1 MEMSDSTVVCLVCG
15 GSELKL
21 FLDLGSTALANKFVA
36 ADELGKP
43 DPVYPLRVAFCP
55 ECTHVQLL
63 DRVPP
68 HAMFDDYLSI
78 SSASETLKNHLDGL
92 SRTLIERLG
101 LKRDDLVVDI
111 GCNDGTLLDAF
122 RRNSEGQV
130 RVLGVDPA
138 KNLAAAVAHL
148 GIDREEKLFTAE
160 TAADIRRDRGGARL
174 ITATN
179 TFPHIQDLADFV
191 TGLKNL
197 LAPGGVFVGE
207 AHYLIDILDQVAF
220 DTVYHE
226 HVSYWALGPIQ
237 RLMRDHGMEVVDVQ
251 RLPIHHGQLR
261 FFVQRAGEGEVRDS
275 VGQLLRYEEE
285 RGLRDF
291 ATYENFATQV
301 YRIRRELTQTL
312 DGLKQSGHRVVGY
325 GAPAKGNTLLTYL
338 NLGSD
343 KLDYICDK
351 SPFKQGR
358 YTPGMH
364 IPVVS
369 PSRLTSDR
377 PEYVLLLAWNFQDEV
392 LQQQTAY
399 RELGGKFITPVPEVR
414 IL

>member
-1 MEMSDSTVVCLVCG
+1 MSESNVHCLVCD
-15 GSELKL
+15 GSQLKL
-21 FLDLGSTALANKFVA
+21 FLDLGSTTLANKFVA
-36 ADELGKP
+36 KEELGEP
-43 DPVYPLRVAFCP
+43 EPVFPLRVAFCP
-55 ECTHVQLL
+55 ACTHVQLL
-63 DRVPP
+63 ERVPP
-68 HAMFDDYLSI
+68 HAMFDDYLYI
-78 SSASETLKNHLDGL
+78 SSASDTLKRHFDCL
-92 SRTLIERLG
+92 SRTLIDRLNLSAG
-101 LKRDDLVVDI
+101 DLVVDI

-122 RRNSEGQV
+122 RRNSAGSV

-160 TAADIRRDRGGARL
+160 TAAEIRQQRGGARL

-191 TGLKNL
+191 AGLKNL

-207 AHYLIDILDQVAF
+207 AHYLVDILDQVAF

-237 RLMRDHGMEVVDVQ
+237 TLMRANGMEVVDVE

-261 FFVQRAGEGEVRDS
+261 FFVQRAGEGQPSAAVAD
-275 VGQLLRYEEE
+275 LLAYEEA
-285 RGLRDF
+285 RGLRSSE
-291 ATYENFATQV
+291 TYERFAEQV
-301 YRIRRELTQTL
+301 HHIRQELTQTL
-312 DGLKQSGHRVVGY
+312 AGLRSSGNRVVGY

-351 SPFKQGR
+351 SPLKQGR

-369 PSRLTSDR
+369 PSRLTSDC
-377 PEYVLLLAWNFQDEV
+377 PEYVLLLAWNFEEEV

-399 RELGGKFITPVPEVR
+399 RQLGGKFITPVPEVR
-414 IL
+414 II

>member
-1 MEMSDSTVVCLVCG
+1 MSESVSCLVCG
-15 GSELKL
+15 SAELKL

-36 ADELGKP
+36 EDELGKP
-43 DPVYPLRVAFCP
+43 EPTYPLRVAFCP
-55 ECTHVQLL
+55 TCTHVQLL
-63 DRVPP
+63 ERVPP
-68 HAMFDDYLSI
+68 HAMFDDYLYI
-78 SSASETLKNHLDGL
+78 SSASETLKNHLDSL
-92 SRTLIERLG
+92 SRTLIGRLE
-101 LKRDDLVVDI
+101 LTEKDLVVDI

-122 RRNSEGQV
+122 RRNGKV

-148 GIDREEKLFTAE
+148 GIERVEKLFTAE
-160 TAADIRRDRGGARL
+160 TASDVRNKWGGASL

-179 TFPHIQDLADFV
+179 TFPHIQDLADFAA
-191 TGLKNL
+191 GLKNL

-226 HVSYWALGPIQ
+226 HVSYWALGPIM
-237 RLMRDHGMEVVDVQ
+237 RLMGDNGLEVVDVQ

-261 FFVQRAGEGEVRDS
+261 FFVQRKGEGTVSPAVAE
-275 VGQLLRYEEE
+275 LLKYEEE
-285 RGLRDF
+285 RGLRKYE
-291 ATYENFATQV
+291 TYEAFAEQV
-301 YRIRRELTQTL
+301 YRIRRELTETL
-312 DGLKQSGHRVVGY
+312 DGLRQSGHRVVGY

-338 NLGSD
+338 NLGTD

-364 IPVVS
+364 IPVVP
-369 PSRLTSDR
+369 PSRLTSDK

-414 IL
+414 II

>member
-1 MEMSDSTVVCLVCG
+1 MSETPVPCLLCG
-15 GSELKL
+15 GAKLKL

-36 ADELGKP
+36 EDELNNP
-43 DPVYPLRVAFCP
+43 EPVFPLRVAFCP
-55 ECTHVQLL
+55 DCTHVQLV

-68 HAMFDDYLSI
+68 HAMFDDYLYV
-78 SSASETLKNHLDGL
+78 SSASETLKTHLDSL
-92 SRTLIERLG
+92 SRTLIDRLRLSDG
-101 LKRDDLVVDI
+101 DMVVDI

-122 RRNSEGQV
+122 RRNSEGRV

-138 KNLAAAVAHL
+138 RNLAAAVAHL

-160 TAADIRRDRGGARL
+160 TAAAIRAQRGGARL

-207 AHYLIDILDQVAF
+207 AHYLIDILDHVAF

-237 RLMRDHGMEVVDVQ
+237 RLMRDNGMEVVDVQ
-251 RLPIHHGQLR
+251 RLPVHHGQLR

-275 VGQLLRYEEE
+275 VAQLLRYEEE
-285 RGLRDF
+285 RGLRNYE
-291 ATYENFATQV
+291 TYERFAEQV

-312 DGLKQSGHRVVGY
+312 AGLKQSGNRVVGY

-343 KLDYICDK
+343 KLEYICDK

-377 PEYVLLLAWNFQDEV
+377 PEYVLLLAWNFEDEV

-414 IL
+414 II

>member
-1 MEMSDSTVVCLVCG
+1 MSESVSCLVCG
-15 GSELKL
+15 RAELKL

-36 ADELGKP
+36 EDELSKP
-43 DPVYPLRVAFCP
+43 EPTYPLRVAFCP
-55 ECTHVQLL
+55 SCTHVQLL
-63 DRVPP
+63 ERVPP
-68 HAMFDDYLSI
+68 HAMFDDYLYI
-78 SSASETLKNHLDGL
+78 SSASETLKNHLDSL
-92 SRTLIERLG
+92 SRTLIGRLG
-101 LKRDDLVVDI
+101 LTESDLVVDI

-122 RRNSEGQV
+122 RRNGKV

-138 KNLAAAVAHL
+138 KNLAAAVKHL
-148 GIDREEKLFTAE
+148 GIERVEKLFTAE
-160 TAADIRRDRGGARL
+160 TAGDVRKQWGGASL

-179 TFPHIQDLADFV
+179 TFPHIQDLADF
-191 TGLKNL
+191 TAGLKNL

-207 AHYLIDILDQVAF
+207 AHYLVDILDQVAF

-226 HVSYWALGPIQ
+226 HVSYWALGPIM
-237 RLMRDHGMEVVDVQ
+237 RLMSDNGLEVVDVQ

-261 FFVQRAGEGEVRDS
+261 FFVMRKGEGTVS
-275 VGQLLRYEEE
+275 PAVGELLKYEEE
-285 RGLRDF
+285 RGLRKYE
-291 ATYENFATQV
+291 TYEAFAEQV
-301 YRIRRELTQTL
+301 YRIRRELTETL
-312 DGLKQSGHRVVGY
+312 EGLKQSGHRVVGY

-338 NLGSD
+338 NLGVD

-364 IPVVS
+364 IPVVP
-369 PSRLTSDR
+369 PSRLTSDK

>member
-1 MEMSDSTVVCLVCG
+1 MSEPVRCLVCG

-36 ADELGKP
+36 EEELGRP
-43 DPVYPLRVAFCP
+43 EPTYPLRVAFCP
-55 ECTHVQLL
+55 SCTHVQLL

-68 HAMFDDYLSI
+68 HAMFDDYLYI
-78 SSASETLKNHLDGL
+78 SSASETLKNHLDSL
-92 SRTLIERLG
+92 SRTLIGRLKLASG
-101 LKRDDLVVDI
+101 DLVVDI
-111 GCNDGTLLDAF
+111 GCNDGTLLDSF
-122 RRNSEGQV
+122 RRNSEGRV
-130 RVLGVDPA
+130 SVLGVDPA

-148 GIDREEKLFTAE
+148 GIEREEKLFTAD
-160 TAADIRRDRGGARL
+160 TAAAIRAKRPEGARL

-191 TGLKNL
+191 AGLKNL

-237 RLMRDHGMEVVDVQ
+237 RLMRDNGMEVVDVQ

-261 FFVQRAGEGEVRDS
+261 FFVQRAGEGKPTQA
-275 VGQLLRYEEE
+275 VGQLLKYEEE
-285 RGLRDF
+285 RGLRDYETYTKF
-291 ATYENFATQV
+291 ANQV
-301 YRIRRELTQTL
+301 YRIRRELTETL
-312 DGLKQSGHRVVGY
+312 DGLRQRGNRVVGY

-338 NLGSD
+338 NLGAD

-364 IPVVS
+364 IPVVA

>member
-1 MEMSDSTVVCLVCG
+1 MSESAVRCLVC
-15 GSELKL
+15 SSSSLKL
-21 FLDLGSTALANKFVA
+21 FLDLGETTLANKFVA
-36 ADELGKP
+36 EDELSKP
-43 DPVYPLRVAFCP
+43 EPVYPLRVAFCE

-68 HAMFDDYLSI
+68 HAMFDDYLYI
-78 SSASETLKNHLDGL
+78 SSASSTLRTHFDNL

-101 LKRDDLVVDI
+101 LGSGDLVVDI

-122 RRNSEGQV
+122 RRNSNGGV

-148 GIDREEKLFTAE
+148 GIDREETLFTAA
-160 TAADIRRDRGGARL
+160 TAAAIREQRGAARL

-179 TFPHIQDLADFV
+179 TFPHIQDLADFAA
-191 TGLKNL
+191 GLKNL

-207 AHYLIDILDQVAF
+207 AHYLVDIIDHLAF

-226 HVSYWALGPIQ
+226 HVSYWALGPLQ
-237 RLMRDHGMEVVDVQ
+237 RLMRDHGLEVVDVE

-261 FFVQRAGEGEVRDS
+261 FYVQRAGEGVQRES
-275 VGQLLRYEEE
+275 VPQLLAYEER
-285 RGLRDF
+285 RGLRAL
-291 ATYENFATQV
+291 ATYQEFAGQV
-301 YRIRRELTQTL
+301 SAIRRQLTETL
-312 DGLKQSGHRVVGY
+312 AGLRDSGSRVVGY
-325 GAPAKGNTLLTYL
+325 GAPAKGNTLLSYL
-338 NLGSD
+338 HLGAD
-343 KLDYICDK
+343 QLDYICDA

-369 PSRLTSDR
+369 PSRLNSDH
-377 PEYVLLLAWNFQDEV
+377 PDYVLLLAWNFEDEV
-392 LQQQTAY
+392 LQQQAAY
-399 RELGGKFITPVPEVR
+399 REAGGKFITPVPEIR
-414 IL
+414 II

>member
-1 MEMSDSTVVCLVCG
+1 MSEFNVHCLVCG

-36 ADELGKP
+36 EEELGRP
-43 DPVYPLRVAFCP
+43 EPVYPLRVAFCA
-55 ECTHVQLL
+55 ECSHVQLL

-68 HAMFDDYLSI
+68 HAMFDDYRYI
-78 SSASETLKNHLDGL
+78 SSASETLKNHLDAL

-101 LKRDDLVVDI
+101 LGAGDLVVDI

-122 RRNSEGQV
+122 RRNSNGQA

-160 TAADIRRDRGGARL
+160 TAAAIREQRGGAKL

-191 TGLKNL
+191 AGLKNL

-207 AHYLIDILDQVAF
+207 AHYLVDILDQVAF

-261 FFVQRAGEGEVRDS
+261 FFVQRAGEGEPSES
-275 VGQLLRYEEE
+275 VARLLRFEEE
-285 RGLRDF
+285 RGLRSLE
-291 ATYENFATQV
+291 TYQNFAEQV

-312 DGLKQSGHRVVGY
+312 DGLKRTGNRVVGY

-343 KLDYICDK
+343 KLEYICDK

-364 IPVVS
+364 IPVVP
-369 PSRLTSDR
+369 PSRLASDR

-414 IL
+414 II

>member
-1 MEMSDSTVVCLVCG
+1 MSEPVSCLVCG
-15 GSELKL
+15 SHELKL
-21 FLDLGSTALANKFVA
+21 FLDLGSTTLANKCIA
-36 ADELGKP
+36 EDELGKP
-43 DPVYPLRVAFCP
+43 EPTYPLRVAFCP
-55 ECTHVQLL
+55 ACTHVQLL
-63 DRVPP
+63 DHVPP
-68 HAMFDDYLSI
+68 HAMFDDYLYI
-78 SSASETLKNHLDGL
+78 SSASETLKNHLDSL
-92 SRTLIERLG
+92 SRTLIERLSLG
-101 LKRDDLVVDI
+101 TSDLVVDI

-122 RRNSEGQV
+122 RRNGSV

-148 GIDREEKLFTAE
+148 GIERVEKLFTAD
-160 TAADIRRDRGGARL
+160 TAAAGRKQWGGASL

-179 TFPHIQDLADFV
+179 TFPHIQDLADF
-191 TGLKNL
+191 TAGLKNL

-207 AHYLIDILDQVAF
+207 AHYLVDILDQVAF

-237 RLMRDHGMEVVDVQ
+237 RLMRENGMEVVDVE

-261 FFVQRAGEGEVRDS
+261 FFVQRAGEGQVRHS
-275 VGQLLRYEEE
+275 VAQLLRYEEE
-285 RGLRDF
+285 RGLRDYQTYQEF
-291 ATYENFATQV
+291 AGQV

-312 DGLKQSGHRVVGY
+312 DGLRQGGHRVVGY

-338 NLGSD
+338 NLGAD

-364 IPVVS
+364 IPVVP
-369 PSRLTSDR
+369 PSRLTSDK

-399 RELGGKFITPVPEVR
+399 RELGGKFITPVPQVR
-414 IL
+414 II

>member
-1 MEMSDSTVVCLVCG
+1 MSESVRCLVCG

-21 FLDLGSTALANKFVA
+21 FLDLGATTLANKFVA
-36 ADELGKP
+36 EDELGLP
-43 DPVYPLRVAFCP
+43 EATYPLRVAFCP
-55 ECTHVQLL
+55 GCTHVQLL
-63 DRVPP
+63 ERVPP
-68 HAMFDDYLSI
+68 HAMFDDYLYI
-78 SSASETLKNHLDGL
+78 SSASETLKNHLDSL
-92 SRTLIERLG
+92 SRALIGRLELTTG
-101 LKRDDLVVDI
+101 DLVVDI

-122 RRNSEGQV
+122 RRNSGGRV

-148 GIDREEKLFTAE
+148 GIERQEKLFTAE
-160 TAADIRRDRGGARL
+160 TAAAIRKQWGGARL

-179 TFPHIQDLADFV
+179 TFPHIQELADFV
-191 TGLKNL
+191 TGLRTL

-237 RLMRDHGMEVVDVQ
+237 QLMRQNGMEVVDVQ

-261 FFVQRAGEGEVRDS
+261 FFVQRIGEGTVRES
-275 VGQLLRYEEE
+275 VAQLLKHEED
-285 RGLRDF
+285 RGLRSF
-291 ATYENFATQV
+291 ATYEHFAEQV
-301 YRIRRELTQTL
+301 YRIRQELTQTL
-312 DGLKQSGHRVVGY
+312 AGLKKSGNRVVGY

-338 NLGSD
+338 NLGVD
-343 KLDYICDK
+343 KLEYICDK

-399 RELGGKFITPVPEVR
+399 RKLGGKFITPVPEVR
-414 IL
+414 II

>member
-1 MEMSDSTVVCLVCG
+1 
-15 GSELKL
+15 
-21 FLDLGSTALANKFVA
+21 
-36 ADELGKP
+36 
-43 DPVYPLRVAFCP
+43 
-55 ECTHVQLL
+55 
-63 DRVPP
+63 
-68 HAMFDDYLSI
+68 MFDDYLYI
-78 SSASETLKNHLDGL
+78 SSASETLKNHLDSL
-92 SRTLIERLG
+92 SRALIGRLELTTG
-101 LKRDDLVVDI
+101 DFVVDI

-122 RRNSEGQV
+122 RRNSGGRV

-148 GIDREEKLFTAE
+148 GIERQEKLFTAE
-160 TAADIRRDRGGARL
+160 TAAAIRKQWGGARL

-179 TFPHIQDLADFV
+179 TFPHIQELADFV
-191 TGLKNL
+191 TGLKTL

-237 RLMRDHGMEVVDVQ
+237 QLMRQNGMEVVDVQ

-261 FFVQRAGEGEVRDS
+261 FFVQRIGEGTVRES
-275 VGQLLRYEEE
+275 VPQFLKHEEE
-285 RGLRDF
+285 RGLRNYE
-291 ATYENFATQV
+291 TYEQFAQQV
-301 YRIRRELTQTL
+301 YRIRHELTQTL
-312 DGLKQSGHRVVGY
+312 ARLKNSGHRVVGY

-338 NLGSD
+338 NLGAD
-343 KLDYICDK
+343 KLEYICDK

-392 LQQQTAY
+392 LLQQTAY

-414 IL
+414 II

>member
-1 MEMSDSTVVCLVCG
+1 MSESSVRCLVCG
-15 GSELKL
+15 ESGLKL
-21 FLDLGSTALANKFVA
+21 FLDLGSTALANKFIA
-36 ADELGKP
+36 EDELSRAE
-43 DPVYPLRVAFCP
+43 PVYPLRVAFCP
-55 ECTHVQLL
+55 SCTHVQLL

-68 HAMFDDYLSI
+68 HAMFDDYLYI
-78 SSASETLKNHLDGL
+78 SSASETLKNHLDSL
-92 SRTLIERLG
+92 SRTLIGRLDLG
-101 LKRDDLVVDI
+101 AADLVVDI

-122 RRNSEGQV
+122 RRNSDGHV

-138 KNLAAAVAHL
+138 RNLAAAVAHL

-160 TAADIRRDRGGARL
+160 TAAAIRAERGPARL

-179 TFPHIQDLADFV
+179 TFPHIQDLGDFV
-191 TGLKNL
+191 EGLKNL

-207 AHYLIDILDQVAF
+207 AHYLVDILDQVAF

-237 RLMRDHGMEVVDVQ
+237 RLMRDHGMEVVDVE

-261 FFVQRAGEGEVRDS
+261 FFVQRAGEGAVRDS
-275 VGQLLRYEEE
+275 VAQLLRYEEE
-285 RGLRDF
+285 RGLRQF
-291 ATYENFATQV
+291 ETYEQFAKRV
-301 YRIRRELTQTL
+301 YWIRQELTKTL
-312 DGLKQSGHRVVGY
+312 DDLRQSGHRVVGY

-364 IPVVS
+364 IPVVP

-414 IL
+414 II

>member
-1 MEMSDSTVVCLVCG
+1 MSESVTCLVCG
-15 GSELKL
+15 GSDVKL
-21 FLDLGSTALANKFVA
+21 FLDLGPTTLANKFIA
-36 ADELGKP
+36 ADELGNP
-43 DPVYPLRVAFCP
+43 EAVYPLRVGFCQD
-55 ECTHVQLL
+55 CTHVQLL
-63 DRVPP
+63 EHVPP
-68 HAMFDDYLSI
+68 HAMFDDYLYI
-78 SSASETLKNHLDGL
+78 SSASETLKNHLDSL
-92 SRTLIERLG
+92 SRTLIERLQ
-101 LKRDDLVVDI
+101 LTADDLVVDI

-122 RRNSEGQV
+122 RRNAGGKI

-148 GIDREEKLFTAE
+148 GIEREEKLFTAE
-160 TAADIRRDRGGARL
+160 TAAAIREQRGGARL

-179 TFPHIQDLADFV
+179 TFPHIQGLANFV

-197 LAPGGVFVGE
+197 LAPGGVFVAE
-207 AHYLIDILDQVAF
+207 AHYLVDILDQVAF

-237 RLMRDHGMEVVDVQ
+237 RLMNDNGMEVVDVQ

-261 FFVQRAGEGEVRDS
+261 FFVQRKGEGVVSDS
-275 VGQLLRYEEE
+275 VAKLLQYEEE
-285 RGLRDF
+285 RGLRKF
-291 ATYENFATQV
+291 ETYEAFAQQV
-301 YRIRRELTQTL
+301 YRIRQQLTDTL
-312 DGLKQSGHRVVGY
+312 AGLRRDGHRVVGY

-338 NLGSD
+338 NLGAD
-343 KLDYICDK
+343 KLDYIVDK

-358 YTPGMH
+358 FTPGMH
-364 IPVVS
+364 IPVVP

-414 IL
+414 II

>member
-1 MEMSDSTVVCLVCG
+1 MSESVRCLVCN

-21 FLDLGSTALANKFVA
+21 FLDLGATTLANKFVA
-36 ADELGKP
+36 EDELGQP
-43 DPVYPLRVAFCP
+43 EATYPLRVAFCP
-55 ECTHVQLL
+55 GCTHVQLL
-63 DRVPP
+63 ERVPP
-68 HAMFDDYLSI
+68 HAMFDDYLYI
-78 SSASETLKNHLDGL
+78 SSASETLKNHLDSL
-92 SRTLIERLG
+92 SRALIGRLELTTG
-101 LKRDDLVVDI
+101 DLVVDI

-122 RRNSEGQV
+122 RRNSDGRV

-148 GIDREEKLFTAE
+148 GIERQEKLFTAE
-160 TAADIRRDRGGARL
+160 TAAAIRKQWGGARL

-191 TGLKNL
+191 AGLKNL
-197 LAPGGVFVGE
+197 LAPGGFFVGE

-237 RLMRDHGMEVVDVQ
+237 QLMRQNGMEVVDVQ

-261 FFVQRAGEGEVRDS
+261 FFVQRIGEGVVSDA
-275 VGQLLRYEEE
+275 VGQLLKHEEE
-285 RGLRDF
+285 RGLRNYE
-291 ATYENFATQV
+291 TYEQFAQQV
-301 YRIRRELTQTL
+301 YRIRQELTTTL
-312 DGLKQSGHRVVGY
+312 AGLRESGNRVVGY

-338 NLGSD
+338 NLGAD

-364 IPVVS
+364 IPVVP

-399 RELGGKFITPVPEVR
+399 REMGGKFITPVPEVR
-414 IL
+414 II

>member
-1 MEMSDSTVVCLVCG
+1 MSDSVRCLVCG
-15 GSELKL
+15 GAELKL

-36 ADELGKP
+36 ADELGQP
-43 DPVYPLRVAFCP
+43 EPVYPLRVAFCP
-55 ECTHVQLL
+55 DCTHVQLL

-68 HAMFDDYLSI
+68 HAMFDDYLYI
-78 SSASETLKNHLDGL
+78 SSASDTLKNHLDSL
-92 SRTLIERLG
+92 SRALVDRLG
-101 LKRDDLVVDI
+101 LGAGDMVVDI

-122 RRNSEGQV
+122 RRNTEGRVQ
-130 RVLGVDPA
+130 VLGVDPA

-148 GIDREEKLFTAE
+148 GIEREEKLFTAE
-160 TAADIRRDRGGARL
+160 TAAAIREQRGAARL

-197 LAPGGVFVGE
+197 LAPGGYFVAE
-207 AHYLIDILDQVAF
+207 AHYLVDILDQVAF

-261 FFVQRAGEGEVRDS
+261 FFVQRAGEGEVSES
-275 VGQLLRYEEE
+275 VNQLLKFEEE

-291 ATYENFATQV
+291 ATYEQFARRV
-301 YRIRRELTQTL
+301 YRIRQELTDTL
-312 DGLKQSGHRVVGY
+312 AGLKQSGNRVVGY

-338 NLGSD
+338 NLGTD
-343 KLDYICDK
+343 KLDYIVDK

-364 IPVVS
+364 IPVVP

-414 IL
+414 II

>member
-1 MEMSDSTVVCLVCG
+1 MSESVRCLVCD

-21 FLDLGSTALANKFVA
+21 FLDLGATTLANKFVA
-36 ADELGKP
+36 EDELGMP
-43 DPVYPLRVAFCP
+43 EATYPLRVAFCP
-55 ECTHVQLL
+55 GCTHVQLL
-63 DRVPP
+63 ERVPP
-68 HAMFDDYLSI
+68 HAMFDDYLYI
-78 SSASETLKNHLDGL
+78 SSASETLKNHLDSL
-92 SRTLIERLG
+92 SRALIGRLG
-101 LKRDDLVVDI
+101 LTTGDLVVDI

-122 RRNSEGQV
+122 RRNSGGRV

-148 GIDREEKLFTAE
+148 GIERQEKLFTAE
-160 TAADIRRDRGGARL
+160 TAAAIRKQWGGARL

-179 TFPHIQDLADFV
+179 TFPHIQELADFV
-191 TGLKNL
+191 TGLKTL

-237 RLMRDHGMEVVDVQ
+237 QLMRQNGMEVVDVQ

-261 FFVQRAGEGEVRDS
+261 FFVQRIGEGVVSDA
-275 VGQLLRYEEE
+275 VAQLLKHEEE
-285 RGLRDF
+285 RGLRNYE
-291 ATYENFATQV
+291 TYEQFAQQV
-301 YRIRRELTQTL
+301 YRIRQELTQTL
-312 DGLKQSGHRVVGY
+312 AGLKDSGQRVVGY

-338 NLGSD
+338 NLGAD
-343 KLDYICDK
+343 KLEYICDK

-399 RELGGKFITPVPEVR
+399 RELGGKFITPVPQVR
-414 IL
+414 II

>member
-1 MEMSDSTVVCLVCG
+1 MSESASCLVCG
-15 GSELKL
+15 GEELKL
-21 FLDLGSTALANKFVA
+21 FLDLGATTLANKFIA
-36 ADELGKP
+36 ESELGQP
-43 DPVYPLRVAFCP
+43 ELTYPLRVAFCP
-55 ECTHVQLL
+55 GCAHVQLL
-63 DRVPP
+63 ERVPP
-68 HAMFDDYLSI
+68 HLMFDDYLYV
-78 SSASETLKNHLDGL
+78 SSASETLKNHLDSL
-92 SRTLIERLG
+92 SRALIERLG
-101 LKRDDLVVDI
+101 LTSGDLVVDI

-122 RRNSEGQV
+122 RRNSDGRV

-138 KNLAAAVAHL
+138 KNLAAAVRHL
-148 GIDREEKLFTAE
+148 GIDRQEKLFTAE
-160 TAADIRRDRGGARL
+160 TAADIRKQWGGARL

-191 TGLKNL
+191 AGLDNL

-207 AHYLIDILDQVAF
+207 AHYLIDILEKVAF

-237 RLMRDHGMEVVDVQ
+237 QLMRQNGMEVVDVQ

-261 FFVQRAGEGEVRDS
+261 FFVQRIGEGVVRES
-275 VGQLLRYEEE
+275 VPELLSLEEE
-285 RGLRDF
+285 SGLRKLE
-291 ATYENFATQV
+291 TYERFAEQV
-301 YRIRRELTQTL
+301 YRIREELTRTL
-312 DGLKQSGHRVVGY
+312 AGMRETGKRVVGY

-338 NLGSD
+338 NLGTD
-343 KLDYICDK
+343 KLDYIVDK

-364 IPVVS
+364 IPVVP
-369 PSRLTSDR
+369 PSRLASDR
-377 PEYVLLLAWNFQDEV
+377 PDYVLLLAWNFQDEV

-414 IL
+414 II